1 MSMNTA
7 RTSRRTVLSGLAA
20 VSAAGLG
27 IVTSPAPAQAGSGA
41 PARPAYGTRPT
52 VVLVHG
58 AFADA
63 SSWNGV
69 VQRLQDDG
77 YPVVAVANPLRA
89 LAGDA
94 AYLAAVLASITG
106 PVILVGH
113 SYGGAVITNAA
124 AGNPNVKALVYIA
137 AFVPDEGETAFALS
151 AGGTLPDVTTAVQ
164 VPIPGGGTDVEL
176 SIRPQEFRKAFISE
190 VGPATALAL
199 AATQRPITLTALGS
213 PSGPPGWRSIP
224 SWYAVSGADQAIPQA
239 SQRTMAGRAGS
250 HTVEIAGAS
259 HAYFVTHPDVVVDL
273 VRAAFRAT
281 TG

>member
-1 MSMNTA
+1 LLAVLAWSSGHRVDLRVGVDAVVIESCPAGRQAVGSRGELTLPVSARMLAGLDIESRVALVAVPARDVLARRDGLPAHRCRGRDPYGRTHAALKGMSVNTA
-7 RTSRRTVLSGLAA
+7 RTSRRTVLSGLAT

-94 AYLAAVLASITG
+94 AYLAAVSTFGSGRRPRVLM
-106 PVILVGH
+106 
-113 SYGGAVITNAA
+113 
-124 AGNPNVKALVYIA
+124 
-137 AFVPDEGETAFALS
+137 DE
-151 AGGTLPDVTTAVQ
+151 
-164 VPIPGGGTDVEL
+164 
-176 SIRPQEFRKAFISE
+176 R
-190 VGPATALAL
+190 
-199 AATQRPITLTALGS
+199 
-213 PSGPPGWRSIP
+213 
-224 SWYAVSGADQAIPQA
+224 
-239 SQRTMAGRAGS
+239 
-250 HTVEIAGAS
+250 
-259 HAYFVTHPDVVVDL
+259 
-273 VRAAFRAT
+273 
-281 TG
+281 